1 MTNFKFQITNKIL
14 SPILILLTLYFLYI
28 GNIKPWLASQAFIK
42 REAAKAL
49 NYNTFINHEARKYLA
64 QTAINSNNSDLVLF
78 SLKEME
84 KNIKERPRDVKSYI
98 LLSYLYYRVNSEKIN
113 AIINTAQELAPNRED
128 VKKLDQMRRLP

>member
-128 VKKLDQMRRLP
+128 VKKLDQMRR